1 MKTRFRVG
9 VDVGGTFTDAVL
21 ISEETGET
29 RTAKVPSTPSDP
41 AVGFVNA
48 VDRILKDGLEPD
60 QVSYLVH
67 GTTVAT
73 NSLIEGTTPRTAFIT
88 TLGFRDM
95 LEIGRQVRP
104 SLYDIHFEKARPLV
118 PRDLCFEVPERLDA
132 EGNVLSALDEDR
144 VQEIAAR
151 LSGEGVV
158 SVAVCLLHSYLNPAH
173 ELRVGEIL
181 RERNPDLIISLSS
194 IVCPEFREYFR
205 ASTTVI
211 NACVRPVIT
220 NYLQGIERRLRGKG
234 VSGEL
239 LVMQSSGGV
248 LTFETGAEK
257 PAYMVESGPAAGVI
271 VSNHIA
277 GGLDYQDIISFDM
290 GGTTAKVGLILEG
303 RPKVTKEYEVGAQ
316 ALPGVGQS
324 RGSGY
329 PIRTPVIDLVEIGA
343 GGGSIA
349 WVDTGGILRVGPR
362 SAGADP
368 GPICYGHGG
377 TEPTITDANLVLGRL
392 NPEFFLGGEMGLDR
406 DAAGRGIVGR
416 CAGRLGMEAVE
427 CANGIVEIANAEM
440 TNALRIITVRRG
452 YDPRDLVMVAF
463 GGAGPLHA
471 NRLCAEMQIPLLI
484 VPPSPGTASA
494 LGLLVTDLKHEF
506 SQTRIMPRDR
516 ADFDEINRI
525 FSAME
530 EQGREILRRER
541 LADADISFQR
551 QIEMRYAGQSYE
563 LPIECPESR
572 VAAAELEDVVKR
584 FHVEHD
590 RTYGHGYP
598 DQPIELV
605 NFRLTALGAIQ
616 KPRLR
621 EILPAN
627 GAQASAAAERPVY
640 FGSHGDFL
648 PTAIYGRARLKA
660 GHRIEGPAIV
670 EEIDST
676 TLVQPGYQVDVD
688 RYGNLLISPLA

>member
-1 MKTRFRVG
+1 MNTRYRVG

-21 ISEETGET
+21 ISERTGAT

-48 VDRILKDGLEPD
+48 VDRILNDGLPPE

-73 NSLIEGTTPRTAFIT
+73 NSLIEGKTPRTAFVT
-88 TLGFRDM
+88 TAGFRDM

-104 SLYDIHFEKARPLV
+104 SLYDIHFRKARPLV

-132 EGNVLSALDEDR
+132 RGNVLLELDEER
-144 VQEIAAR
+144 VREVAVRLAR
-151 LSGEGVV
+151 ADVV

-194 IVCPEFREYFR
+194 VVCPEFREYFR
-205 ASTTVI
+205 ASTTII

-220 NYLQGIERRLRGKG
+220 SYLQGIESRLRERG

-239 LVMQSSGGV
+239 LIMQSNGGV
-248 LTFETGAEK
+248 LTFDTGVEK

-271 VSNHIA
+271 VSNFIA
-277 GGLDYQDIISFDM
+277 GGLEHKDIISFDM
-290 GGTTAKVGLILEG
+290 GGTTAKVGLILDG

-329 PIRTPVIDLVEIGA
+329 PIRTPVVDLVEIGA

-368 GPICYGHGG
+368 GPICYGDGG
-377 TEPTITDANLVLGRL
+377 TAPTITDANLVLGRL
-392 NPEFFLGGEMGLDR
+392 NPEFFLGGEMGLDYGAAR
-406 DAAGRGIVGR
+406 DGIRGR
-416 CAGRLGMEAVE
+416 CAERLGMQVVE

-440 TNALRIITVRRG
+440 ANALRIITVRRG

-506 SQTRIMPRDR
+506 SQTRIMPEDL

-530 EQGREILRRER
+530 GQGMEVLRRER
-541 LADADISFQR
+541 LAEEEISFQR

-563 LPIECPESR
+563 LPIECPEGEVTS
-572 VAAAELEDVVKR
+572 AELEEVVEA

-590 RTYGHGYP
+590 RAYGHGYP
-598 DQPIELV
+598 GQPIELV
-605 NFRLTALGAIQ
+605 NFRLTALGTIQ
-616 KPRLR
+616 KPRLK
-621 EILPAN
+621 EIASSN
-627 GAQASAAAERPVY
+627 GAPASVAAERPVY
-640 FGSHGDFL
+640 FGSREEFV
-648 PTAIYGRARLKA
+648 PTAIYERSRLKA

-670 EEIDST
+670 EEIDAT
-676 TLVQPGYQVDVD
+676 TLVQPGFQVDVD
-688 RYGNLLISPLA
+688 RFGNLLISPRA

>member
-1 MKTRFRVG
+1 MKSRFRVG

-21 ISEETGET
+21 ISEETGEI

-48 VDRILKDGLEPD
+48 VDRILKDRLEPD

-73 NSLIEGTTPRTAFIT
+73 NSLIEGKTPRTAFVT
-88 TLGFRDM
+88 TAGFRDM

-104 SLYDIHFEKARPLV
+104 SLYDIHFEKPRPLV

-132 EGNVLSALDEDR
+132 EGSVLLPLDEECVRDVDSR
-144 VQEIAAR
+144 IKR
-151 LSGEGVV
+151 EGVV

-181 RERNPDLIISLSS
+181 QEGNPDLIISLSS

-277 GGLDYQDIISFDM
+277 GGLDYKDVISFDM
-290 GGTTAKVGLILEG
+290 GGTTAKVGLILDG

-349 WVDTGGILRVGPR
+349 WVDTGGILRVGPQ

-392 NPEFFLGGEMGLDR
+392 NPGYFLGGEMGLDLDTAR
-406 DAAGRGIVGR
+406 EGIRGR
-416 CAGRLGMEAVE
+416 CAERLGMEMVE

-506 SQTRIMPRDR
+506 SRTRIMPKDQ
-516 ADFDEINRI
+516 ADFGEINGI

-530 EQGREILRRER
+530 EQGRAGLKREG
-541 LADADISFQR
+541 LAEEDISFQR

-563 LPIECPESR
+563 LPIDCAGGE
-572 VAAAELEDVVKR
+572 VAPGDLEDVVER

-590 RTYGHGYP
+590 RAYGHGYP
-598 DQPIELV
+598 GQPIELV

-621 EILPAN
+621 EISPGN
-627 GAQASAAAERPVY
+627 GSPAAAVSERPVY
-640 FGSHGDFL
+640 FGSQGDFV
-648 PTAIYGRARLKA
+648 PTSIYDRTQLKA

-670 EEIDST
+670 EEVDST
-676 TLVQPGYQVDVD
+676 TLVQPGFQVEVD